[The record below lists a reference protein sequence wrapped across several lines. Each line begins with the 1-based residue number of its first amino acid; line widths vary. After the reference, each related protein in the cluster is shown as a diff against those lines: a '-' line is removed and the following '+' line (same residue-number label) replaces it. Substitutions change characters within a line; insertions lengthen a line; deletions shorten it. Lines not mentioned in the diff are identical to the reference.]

1 MAYRWDRFIGRQE
14 SATSYV
20 ACRMNSAISPS
31 GEVRSQSAG
40 SCNAFAFSHAELQPT
55 RHPSMPAI
63 SNSFD
68 VSVHAVSAK
77 VPICELLYW

>member
-40 SCNAFAFSHAELQPT
+40 SCNAFALFPCGA
-55 RHPSMPAI
+55 PADA
-63 SNSFD
+63 SPVNASDFEF
-68 VSVHAVSAK
+68 V
-77 VPICELLYW
+77 